1 MSMNMA
7 TFCTRNMIKHFSTFK
22 RTKIKPFPKLRKLDR
37 VEKEDKSAGRI
48 KELVYNGYRAPL
60 AKIIFGSERYYV
72 VATKGMAVGQVV
84 YSGRQSPI
92 AEGNCLPLRA
102 IPIGS
107 LVSSIE
113 STPGDGGKYVRGCGN
128 HATVLSQNLEDHQ
141 TTVRL
146 PSGERK
152 VLQSSCRAI
161 VGVVAR
167 GEKRNEPIG
176 KAGRAFHIYR
186 YNKNWPRAHHKYRQR
201 H

>member
-1 MSMNMA
+1 
-7 TFCTRNMIKHFSTFK
+7 
-22 RTKIKPFPKLRKLDR
+22 LDAF
-37 VEKEDKSAGRI
+37 EKEDKVAGKI

-60 AKIIFGSERYYV
+60 AKIVFGSEKHYV
-72 VATKGMAVGQVV
+72 VATKGMAPGHVV
-84 YSGRQSPI
+84 YSGRQAPI
-92 AEGNCLPLRA
+92 AEGNCLPLKS

-113 STPGDGGKYVRGCGN
+113 SNPGDGGKYARGCGN
-128 HATVLSQNLEDHQ
+128 CASVLSQNSEEQQ

-152 VLQSSCRAI
+152 VLNSSCRAI
-161 VGVVAR
+161 VGVVSR